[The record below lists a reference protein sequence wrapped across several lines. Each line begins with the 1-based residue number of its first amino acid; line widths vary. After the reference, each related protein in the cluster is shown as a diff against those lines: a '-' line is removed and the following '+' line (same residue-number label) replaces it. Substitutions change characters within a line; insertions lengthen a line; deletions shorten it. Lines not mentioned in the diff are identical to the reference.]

1 METSTAMFLYCKH
14 LERKCEVCGGM
25 ADATSWHFCQWD
37 GHSAYHKLY
46 IAYFHN
52 ETSMC
57 TESYPGW
64 YPHHRLKDI
73 VGHLGFVEVD
83 HMVFSPEIWWPSV
96 HWLHGEGR
104 HTRHPQTEPTS
115 GPRARFLSGVMPGH
129 GVQILL
135 IWYRVDGAEGQHLHQ
150 LMMAWVDTWNARMCS
165 CMSESSAYVY
175 ACTL

>member
-1 METSTAMFLYCKH
+1 MSTNYQHTGVFVETSTAMFLYCKH

-25 ADATSWHFCQWD
+25 ADATSWRFCQWD

-83 HMVFSPEIWWPSV
+83 HMVFSPEIWWPNFV
-96 HWLHGEGR
+96 GLV
-104 HTRHPQTEPTS
+104 P
-115 GPRARFLSGVMPGH
+115 
-129 GVQILL
+129 
-135 IWYRVDGAEGQHLHQ
+135 
-150 LMMAWVDTWNARMCS
+150 
-165 CMSESSAYVY
+165 
-175 ACTL
+175 

>member
-1 METSTAMFLYCKH
+1 MSTNYQHTGVFVETSTAMFLYCKH

-25 ADATSWHFCQWD
+25 ADATSWRFCQWD

-52 ETSMC
+52 GTSMC

-83 HMVFSPEIWWPSV
+83 HMVFSPEIWWPDF

-104 HTRHPQTEPTS
+104 HTRHPQTEPTF
-115 GPRARFLSGVMPGH
+115 GPCARFFCLWLPQQWQGDH
-129 GVQILL
+129 
-135 IWYRVDGAEGQHLHQ
+135 
-150 LMMAWVDTWNARMCS
+150 
-165 CMSESSAYVY
+165 
-175 ACTL
+175 